1 VLGAAVLAQRAGA
14 RHGELAVCCGVPAV
28 SCGVP
33 AVSCGVPAVS
43 CGVPAV
49 SCESWL
55 CPARAGCVLLVLA
68 ACF

>member
-43 CGVPAV
+43 C
-49 SCESWL
+49 ESWL

>member
-1 VLGAAVLAQRAGA
+1 VLGAAVLAQRDGA

-43 CGVPAV
+43 C
-49 SCESWL
+49 ERWL